1 MSALAI
7 FLALTLASPEARADS
22 FELGLGL
29 RDTHNQTGHLE
40 GLRAA
45 GRWVNRG
52 WAVELGLYGAPF
64 AYEPSELAE
73 LILYF
78 SALSGAESELRYGE
92 NHDLAT
98 AELRFDL
105 GARPLD
111 RELRFQGGPHLYV
124 GVEGRRIDRYTLAY
138 DPQQGVDLGTPESAL
153 VVGPTLGV
161 GLDAWYA
168 GRVGLRLVVQDR
180 TWWGT
185 EDSFRAGDEYS
196 HKRLHHDPTTTLDL
210 LVAF

>member
-7 FLALTLASPEARADS
+7 ILALTFTSPVARADG

-29 RDTHNQTGHLE
+29 RDTHAQTGHLE

-45 GRWVNRG
+45 GRWVNQG
-52 WAVELGLYGAPF
+52 WALELGLYATPF

-73 LILYF
+73 FVLSIG
-78 SALSGAESELRYGE
+78 AMSGAESELRYGE
-92 NHDLAT
+92 NHDRAT

-105 GARPLD
+105 GARCLD
-111 RELRFQGGPHLYV
+111 RELRFQGGPHLYL
-124 GVEGRRIDRYTLAY
+124 GLEGRLLERYTLAY
-138 DPQQGVDLGTPESAL
+138 DPQQGVDLGTPVTTLA
-153 VVGPTLGV
+153 VGPTVGV

-185 EDSFRAGDEYS
+185 EDTFRTDDVYTS
-196 HKRLHHDPTTTLDL
+196 RHLHHDPTTTLDL
-210 LVAF
+210 LVGF